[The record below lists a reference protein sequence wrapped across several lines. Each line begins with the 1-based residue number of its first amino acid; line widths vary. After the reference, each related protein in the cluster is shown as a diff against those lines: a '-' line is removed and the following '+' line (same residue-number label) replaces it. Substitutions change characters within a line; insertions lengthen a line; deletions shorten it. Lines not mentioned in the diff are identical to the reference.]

1 VVAGVLGGILLDND
15 VLHEVV
21 PLLKVEDFYRDNHQV
36 IYRAIR
42 DLYDAEKQILTAL
55 PKMAEAASHAE
66 LRKAFEMHLRQTE
79 GQVTRLEKIFEA
91 LGEQPTGKKC
101 VAMAGLI
108 KEGDEL
114 MKEGLEPDV
123 LDAALIGAAQKV
135 EHYEMAGYG
144 TVRAYARLLKEKA
157 SLKLIEQTLAEEKAA
172 DKKLS
177 GLAEAGINQGA
188 ADAAHPDDDEDLV
201 SAAASRTSK
210 RSAKPGRR

>member
-1 VVAGVLGGILLDND
+1 MPGTFREHYVDEL
-15 VLHEVV
+15 
-21 PLLKVEDFYRDNHQV
+21 
-36 IYRAIR
+36 R

-66 LRKAFEMHLRQTE
+66 LRKAFEMHLKQTE
-79 GQVTRLEKIFEA
+79 GQVARLEKIFES

-144 TVRAYARLLKEKA
+144 TARTWAKRLGEQEACELLQKTLEEEAATDEK
-157 SLKLIEQTLAEEKAA
+157 LTKLAEPKIN
-172 DKKLS
+172 K
-177 GLAEAGINQGA
+177 EAM
-188 ADAAHPDDDEDLV
+188 
-201 SAAASRTSK
+201 AAA
-210 RSAKPGRR
+210 